1 MRIEQQL
8 VVDRPPAEVW
18 EFLKDVPAV
27 AACIPGAEL
36 TDVGADN
43 TFRGAF
49 RLKVG
54 PLSAKLEGDGTLE
67 RDDAARTG
75 KIEGKGVDRR
85 GGSRVS
91 ATMSYQVEPAAE
103 GTRVL
108 VVADL
113 TMAGQLSQ
121 IGRTGLIED
130 VAKRLTAEFSEAL
143 GRRLAETPPAGSA
156 DAVGAV
162 SAVRGPSPTPQPE
175 PAAFDAGR
183 AVSASLW
190 NRICNWFRN
199 LLGR

>member
-1 MRIEQQL
+1 MRIEQQIH
-8 VVDRPPAEVW
+8 VSRPPDAVW

-36 TDVGADN
+36 TDVAADN

-54 PLSAKLEGDGTLE
+54 PLSAKIEGDGRLE
-67 RDDAARTG
+67 RDDDARTG

-91 ATMSYQVEPAAE
+91 ATMSYQVEPEAD

-113 TMAGQLSQ
+113 TLAGQLSQ

-130 VAKRLTAEFSEAL
+130 VARRLTEEFSQAL
-143 GRRLAETPPAGSA
+143 AKRLAEAPPSASMATEPSFTAGSPEPA
-156 DAVGAV
+156 KA
-162 SAVRGPSPTPQPE
+162 SE

-183 AVSASLW
+183 AVGASLW
-190 NRICNWFRN
+190 NRICAWFRQ
-199 LLGR
+199 LFGR